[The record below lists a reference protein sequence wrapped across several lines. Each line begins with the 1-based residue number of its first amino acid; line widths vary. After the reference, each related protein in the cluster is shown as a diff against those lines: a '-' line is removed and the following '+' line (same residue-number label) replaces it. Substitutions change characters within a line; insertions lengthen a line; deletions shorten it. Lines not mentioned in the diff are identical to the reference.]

1 MIVDI
6 FVPCFIDQIY
16 PDVAKNMVKLL
27 ENIGCTVNYN
37 KNQTC
42 CGQPAFNAGFWG
54 ESRKV
59 AEKFMKDFDSEPY
72 IVVPSASCV
81 GFVQNQYAK
90 LFEGDRFKTEIIK
103 DLQNRIIEISE
114 FLVYVLKIENF
125 NATFN
130 ANATYHDSCA
140 ALRECNIKEGPRKLL
155 QNVKGLNLLEMND
168 VETCCGFGGTFSVK
182 FNEISNAMLEQKAE
196 AIINSGADYVIST
209 DSSCLMHIDGFF
221 KHKKID
227 IKMLHLV
234 DVLAKF

>member
-27 ENIGCTVNYN
+27 DGIGCTVNYN
-37 KNQTC
+37 KEQTC
-42 CGQPAFNAGFWG
+42 CGQPAFNAGFWD

-59 AEKFMKDFDSEPY
+59 AEKFMKDFDSERY

-90 LFEGDRFKTEIIK
+90 LFEGDRFKKEIIK
-103 DLQNRIIEISE
+103 DLQNRIIEISD
-114 FLVYVLKIENF
+114 FLIYVLKIENF

-130 ANATYHDSCA
+130 ANVTYHDSCA
-140 ALRECNIKEGPRKLL
+140 ALRECNIKDGPRKLL
-155 QNVKGLNLLEMND
+155 QNVKGLNLLEMQD

-182 FNEISNAMLEQKAE
+182 FSAISNAMLEQKAE

-227 IKMLHLV
+227 IKIMHLV
-234 DVLAKF
+234 DVLANF